1 MGMDHNYI
9 NKEHVHRTIRVSHK
23 KFEFTPYYRN
33 CDLVASIK
41 FDMKIFV
48 YQLPFKKISKSSL
61 YIHN

>member
-1 MGMDHNYI
+1 MGMDLNYI
-9 NKEHVHRTIRVSHK
+9 NKEHVHRTIWVSPK
-23 KFEFTPYYRN
+23 KFEFTPYYRT
-33 CDLVASIK
+33 CSLMASIK